1 MNFIWCYM
9 MRKYLKHR
17 KLKRKLA
24 KLQLREKG
32 LLYNVLYGD
41 WQKTD
46 PFFLNEHSKVTK
58 EIESVTNQ
66 ISCI

>member
-1 MNFIWCYM
+1 ML
-9 MRKYLKHR
+9 RRYLKRR

-32 LLYNVLYGD
+32 LLYNVLLGR
-41 WQKTD
+41 WEKTN
-46 PFFLNEHSKVTK
+46 PFFLNEHRKVTK
-58 EIESVTNQ
+58 DIESVTKQ

>member
-1 MNFIWCYM
+1 MLQRYFK
-9 MRKYLKHR
+9 RR

-32 LLYNVLYGD
+32 LLYNVLWGR
-41 WQKTD
+41 WEKIN
-46 PFFLNEHSKVTK
+46 PFFLSEYSKVTK
-58 EIESVTNQ
+58 DIESVNKQ

>member
-1 MNFIWCYM
+1 MNFKQCYM
-9 MRKYLKHR
+9 LRRYLKRR

-32 LLYNVLYGD
+32 LLCNVLYGD
-41 WQKTD
+41 WEKTD
-46 PFFLNEHSKVTK
+46 SFFLSEHDKVTK
-58 EIESVTNQ
+58 EIESVTKQ